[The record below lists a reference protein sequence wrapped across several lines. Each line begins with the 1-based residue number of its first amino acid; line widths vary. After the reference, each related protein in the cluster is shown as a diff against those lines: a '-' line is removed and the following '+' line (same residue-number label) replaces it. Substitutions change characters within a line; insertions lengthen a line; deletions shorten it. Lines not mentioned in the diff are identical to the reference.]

1 MHFARVLRVAGLPV
15 GSDRTMLALQA
26 LQMAGL
32 ASRQD
37 LHSVL
42 SACLLDSAR
51 HRALFDQAFDLFWRD
66 PDLTGRMRAMLL
78 PKIQLKPGAL
88 PGPAENRR
96 LGEALFPHRPNAP
109 PPPPAEEKIEI
120 HADLTWS
127 QRELLQK
134 ADFDTMSSDEWR
146 QATRLLA
153 QLRLAFE
160 PLQTRRHKPAAHPG
174 RADWRATL
182 AQMGRAGAEL
192 LTPRWQQRRTRP
204 PPLVLLADISGSMS
218 RYTRMLL
225 HFAHALARSGAGPVE
240 SFVFGT
246 RLTRTTR
253 LLKNR
258 DPDAAVTQVVHDV
271 QDWSG
276 GTRITQCLQQFNR
289 QWSRRVLS
297 GNATVLLISDGLE
310 HQDATDPT
318 QPMQPTLGAQMERLH
333 KSCRRLL
340 WLNPL
345 LRFDAFEPRA
355 SGVRAMLPH
364 VDAHLPCHNLQ
375 SLADLVQHLSA
386 AARPHLLNP
395 EYRHATQQ
403 PTNLARGPEPSLGG
417 AQRHQPAAS
426 RDTRL

>member
-1 MHFARVLRVAGLPV
+1 MLPLKHSPGRLADNVMHFARVLRVAGLPV

-26 LQMAGL
+26 LRLAGL
-32 ASRQD
+32 QSRQD

-51 HRALFDQAFDLFWRD
+51 HRELFDQAFDMFWRD

-78 PKIQLKPGAL
+78 PKIQLQPGAL
-88 PGPAENRR
+88 PAPAENRR
-96 LGEALFPHRPNAP
+96 LGEALFPHSPNQP
-109 PPPPAEEKIEI
+109 NPTEPEEQIEI

-146 QATRLLA
+146 QASRLLA
-153 QLRLAFE
+153 QLRLVFE
-160 PLQTRRHKPAAHPG
+160 PLQTRRHQPASHPG
-174 RADWRATL
+174 VADWRATL
-182 AQMGRAGAEL
+182 AQMGRAGGVLCA
-192 LTPRWQQRRTRP
+192 PRWQQRRTRP

-218 RYTRMLL
+218 RYSRMLL
-225 HFAHALARSGAGPVE
+225 HFAHALARSGGGPVE

-258 DPDAAVTQVVHDV
+258 DPDVAVAQVVHDV

-276 GTRITQCLQQFNR
+276 GTRISQCLHQFNLH
-289 QWSRRVLS
+289 WSRRVLS

-310 HQDATDPT
+310 QTDSAAPDADATAASA
-318 QPMQPTLGAQMERLH
+318 QPLLGQQMERLH
-333 KSCRRLL
+333 KSCRRLV

-345 LRFDAFEPRA
+345 LRFDAFQPRA

-364 VDAHLPCHNLQ
+364 VDAFLPCHNLQ
-375 SLADLVQHLSA
+375 SLADLVQQLSA
-386 AARPHLLNP
+386 AARPDLFNFQ
-395 EYRHATQQ
+395 RRQ
-403 PTNLARGPEPSLGG
+403 AR
-417 AQRHQPAAS
+417 R
-426 RDTRL
+426 